1 MKLIKLVMVAAI
13 LAVPLGI
20 SSSAGAQPLNL
31 FNLAVAETFQFHQDQ
46 SQLAWGQAETNF
58 PVVPAYN
65 RAQAQSWYCQ
75 GCNAE
80 AVAFQVVLASNMS
93 RLNAT
98 NLAVSTNNH
107 CETCTATS
115 VAEQWVV
122 GATSGTVVLSQAGQ
136 TALQAVKAQLATLV
150 QEPPSEGL
158 AGILGAADEVSAI
171 LAADVSVV
179 PSPATVPAA
188 PAAAVSPLAQPASSS
203 SPTIQHFAQVST

>member
-1 MKLIKLVMVAAI
+1 MKLIKLVIVAVI
-13 LAVPLGI
+13 LAVPLGVPGL
-20 SSSAGAQPLNL
+20 AGAQPFGLLNL
-31 FNLAVAETFQFHQDQ
+31 AISETTQFHQDQ
-46 SQLAWGQAETNF
+46 SRLSWGQADTDI

-65 RAQAQSWYCQ
+65 RAQAQSWYCD

-80 AVAFQVVLASNMS
+80 AVAFQVVLASDMT
-93 RLNAT
+93 RLDAT
-98 NLAVSTNNH
+98 NLALATNNH

-122 GATSGTVVLSQAGQ
+122 GATDGTVVLSEAGQ
-136 TALQAVKAQLATLV
+136 AALEGVKAQLATLV
-150 QEPPSEGL
+150 AEPPAEGL

-179 PSPATVPAA
+179 PSQTTVPAQTA
-188 PAAAVSPLAQPASSS
+188 PAVAPLTQTAPSS